1 MVGMSNQSAGDELNY
16 HVPVMVREVVELLVT
31 DPNGLYVD
39 GTIGGGGHAA
49 AIVARLQEGKLI
61 GFDRD
66 PEAIAACRGAF
77 GKELTLGA
85 RSPVELV
92 LGSYLLACSR
102 EDLHGRVHGIL
113 LDLGVSSHQLDAPA
127 RGFSYRYDA
136 PLDLRFGGKA
146 ANEPPARELLA
157 RLSERQLA
165 DLFYRYGEERASRRI
180 ARAIVAA
187 RQRYPIETTG
197 QLRAIVERCVPSRQ
211 RYDALSRVFQALRIA
226 VNEELRH
233 LEDFLECVPSLLCPG
248 GRIVVISYHS
258 LEDRIVKQTFRRFA
272 RQEPPQFR
280 ILTPKP
286 IRPSAEEIAQNP
298 RSRSAR
304 MRAAERV
311 LVR

>member
-127 RGFSYRYDA
+127 RVSAIAMTRRSIFALAVKRPMNRQRESYWRA
-136 PLDLRFGGKA
+136 FPSASLLTCSTATAK
-146 ANEPPARELLA
+146 NEP
-157 RLSERQLA
+157 
-165 DLFYRYGEERASRRI
+165 
-180 ARAIVAA
+180 AA
-187 RQRYPIETTG
+187 
-197 QLRAIVERCVPSRQ
+197 
-211 RYDALSRVFQALRIA
+211 
-226 VNEELRH
+226 
-233 LEDFLECVPSLLCPG
+233 
-248 GRIVVISYHS
+248 
-258 LEDRIVKQTFRRFA
+258 
-272 RQEPPQFR
+272 
-280 ILTPKP
+280 
-286 IRPSAEEIAQNP
+286 
-298 RSRSAR
+298 
-304 MRAAERV
+304 V
-311 LVR
+311 LHVR